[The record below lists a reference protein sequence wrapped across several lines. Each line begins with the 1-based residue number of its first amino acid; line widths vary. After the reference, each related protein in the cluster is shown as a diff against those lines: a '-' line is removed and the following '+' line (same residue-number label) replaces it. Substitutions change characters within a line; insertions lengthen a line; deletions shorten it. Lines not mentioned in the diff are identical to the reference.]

1 MRLSDRNNNQAN
13 CGLGIA
19 CSPRQRLCRPTPPV
33 LSHLSIYGCTSVL
46 PSIRV
51 FSKHEMV
58 GWLCITDSM
67 DMSLS
72 KLLGGG
78 EGQGSLVCCSPWG
91 RKESVTTERMNG
103 KRLHWVFLATHRL
116 SLVVGHGL
124 SCLVACGIFP
134 EQGSNH
140 VACIGRQIL
149 YHCNTREVP
158 TSAIFCS

>member
-1 MRLSDRNNNQAN
+1 MATHS
-13 CGLGIA
+13 
-19 CSPRQRLCRPTPPV
+19 
-33 LSHLSIYGCTSVL
+33 SVL
-46 PSIRV
+46 AWRIPWT
-51 FSKHEMV
+51 EEA
-58 GWLCITDSM
+58 
-67 DMSLS
+67 
-72 KLLGGG
+72 GGY
-78 EGQGSLVCCSPWG
+78 SPWG
-91 RKESVTTERMNG
+91 RKESVTTERMND

-124 SCLVACGIFP
+124 SCPVACGIFP